1 MPFFYLRSNR
11 QITYTPPTEQEKIM
25 PRKTHQ
31 IKSGIKL
38 NRSQASRFQNT
49 FGISAHTVVN
59 ALRGDRAANEHLG
72 KLAVDGKIISD
83 NREVIIDSL
92 EAVIQGTEALTTI
105 NEKMIT
111 QGNQSVRKIRQ
122 SINNAKTSEQQYG
135 HAITEMNLSTRN
147 ALRHEN
153 KRHQLMGE
161 FQQMRFKVG
170 DAQLETDVQYQL
182 DNLENQL
189 VQKQID
195 ADREYK
201 KRVNQH
207 YLTYGNEARP
217 SLVANKDYGQ
227 AGSASNPISV
237 MVENVRNWL
246 TGR

>member
-1 MPFFYLRSNR
+1 MPFSYSPSNQ
-11 QITYTPPTEQEKIM
+11 QIYYTPPTEQDKTM
-25 PRKTHQ
+25 PRKIHQ
-31 IKSGIKL
+31 INSGIKL
-38 NRSQASRFQNT
+38 NRSQASRFLNT
-49 FGISAHTVVN
+49 FGISADTVVS
-59 ALRGDRAANEHLG
+59 AVRGDRAANEHLG

-83 NREVIIDSL
+83 NREVIINILD
-92 EAVIQGTEALTTI
+92 AVIQGTEALTAI

-111 QGNQSVRKIRQ
+111 QGNQSIRKIRQ
-122 SINNAKTSEQQYG
+122 SINNARTSEQQYG
-135 HAITEMNLSTRN
+135 HAITEMNLSTKN
-147 ALRHEN
+147 ALTHEN

-195 ADREYK
+195 ADREHRK
-201 KRVNQH
+201 KVNQH

-217 SLVANKDYGQ
+217 SLVASKNYGQ
-227 AGSASNPISV
+227 VGSTSNPIGA

-246 TGR
+246 TGN